1 MSTKHSDARAT
12 YLAHEFR
19 AMASPCCF
27 HLPAGTPTDV
37 IHAMEA
43 EVRRIE
49 AKYSRYRDDSVLSDI
64 NQRAGQKVGLDNETL
79 WLINYACACFE
90 QSDGLFDIS
99 SGVLRQAWD
108 FRAGQLPS
116 EATLARL
123 LPRIGLSRIEI
134 SEAHLTMPPD
144 MELDLG
150 GIGKEY
156 AVDAAAK
163 IAREAGINRGV
174 VDLGGDL
181 CVLGPHADG
190 SPWQLGVRNPRDTE
204 SAIAS
209 LPVYQGGMASSGD
222 YERFF
227 EIDGKR
233 YCHLLNA
240 RTGLPVE
247 YWASVTVIAP
257 SCLLAGTL
265 SSIAMLKQESG
276 EDWLRSQEVNAL
288 LIRPDLSL
296 LSLTDR

>member
-1 MSTKHSDARAT
+1 
-12 YLAHEFR
+12 
-19 AMASPCCF
+19 MASPCCF
-27 HLPAGTPTDV
+27 HLPADTATDV
-37 IHAMEA
+37 ITAMEA

-49 AKYSRYRDDSVLSDI
+49 AKYSRYRDDSVLSRI
-64 NQRAGQKVGLDNETL
+64 NQNAGQTVALDNETL

-108 FRAGQLPS
+108 FRAGVLPS
-116 EATLARL
+116 ESVLAQLLARV
-123 LPRIGLSRIEI
+123 GFDRIEL
-134 SEAHLTMPPD
+134 SGGHLTMPPD

-181 CVLGPHADG
+181 CVLGPHEDG

-288 LIRPDLSL
+288 LIRSDLSL

>member
-1 MSTKHSDARAT
+1 M
-12 YLAHEFR
+12 
-19 AMASPCCF
+19 
-27 HLPAGTPTDV
+27 
-37 IHAMEA
+37 
-43 EVRRIE
+43 
-49 AKYSRYRDDSVLSDI
+49 
-64 NQRAGQKVGLDNETL
+64 
-79 WLINYACACFE
+79 
-90 QSDGLFDIS
+90 
-99 SGVLRQAWD
+99 
-108 FRAGQLPS
+108 
-116 EATLARL
+116 TLAV
-123 LPRIGLSRIEI
+123 
-134 SEAHLTMPPD
+134 H
-144 MELDLG
+144 
-150 GIGKEY
+150 
-156 AVDAAAK
+156 
-163 IAREAGINRGV
+163 ARYSKF
-174 VDLGGDL
+174 GDL
-181 CVLGPHADG
+181 SNLKLAF
-190 SPWQLGVRNPRDTE
+190 Q
-204 SAIAS
+204 IIYF

>member
-1 MSTKHSDARAT
+1 M
-12 YLAHEFR
+12 
-19 AMASPCCF
+19 
-27 HLPAGTPTDV
+27 
-37 IHAMEA
+37 
-43 EVRRIE
+43 
-49 AKYSRYRDDSVLSDI
+49 
-64 NQRAGQKVGLDNETL
+64 GLDNETL

-156 AVDAAAK
+156 AVDAAAA

-190 SPWQLGVRNPRDTE
+190 SPWQLGVRHPRDTE
-204 SAIAS
+204 NAIAS

-227 EIDGKR
+227 EKDGKR
-233 YCHLLNA
+233 YCHLLNPES
-240 RTGLPVE
+240 GFPVD
-247 YWASVTVIAP
+247 YWASVTVVAP

-265 SSIAMLKQESG
+265 STIAMLKEEAG
-276 EDWLRSQEVNAL
+276 EEWLRAQQVSAL

>member
-1 MSTKHSDARAT
+1 
-12 YLAHEFR
+12 
-19 AMASPCCF
+19 MASPCYF

-37 IHAMEA
+37 INAMEA

-49 AKYSRYRDDSVLSDI
+49 AKYSRYRDDSVLFDI

-108 FRAGQLPS
+108 FRAGQLPTQ
-116 EATLARL
+116 ATLARL
-123 LPRIGLSRIEI
+123 LPRIGLCHIEI
-134 SEAHLTMPPD
+134 SDAHLTMPPD

-156 AVDAAAK
+156 AADAAAA
-163 IAREAGINRGV
+163 IARRAGITYGV

-204 SAIAS
+204 NAIAT

-222 YERFF
+222 YERYF
-227 EIDGKR
+227 ERDGKR
-233 YCHLLNA
+233 YCHILNPV
-240 RTGLPVE
+240 TGHPASH
-247 YWASVTVIAP
+247 WASVTVIAP

-265 SSIAMLKQESG
+265 STIAMLKEEAG
-276 EDWLRSQEVNAL
+276 EEWLRAQQVSAL

>member
-1 MSTKHSDARAT
+1 
-12 YLAHEFR
+12 
-19 AMASPCCF
+19 MASPCCF

-123 LPRIGLSRIEI
+123 LTRIGLSRIEI

-156 AVDAAAK
+156 AVDAAAA

-190 SPWQLGVRNPRDTE
+190 SPWQLGVRHPRDTE
-204 SAIAS
+204 NAIAS

-227 EIDGKR
+227 EKDGKR
-233 YCHLLNA
+233 YCHLLNPES
-240 RTGLPVE
+240 GFPVD
-247 YWASVTVIAP
+247 YWASVTVVAP
-257 SCLLAGTL
+257 SCLLA
-265 SSIAMLKQESG
+265 
-276 EDWLRSQEVNAL
+276 V
-288 LIRPDLSL
+288 
-296 LSLTDR
+296 

>member
-1 MSTKHSDARAT
+1 
-12 YLAHEFR
+12 
-19 AMASPCCF
+19 MASPCCF

-37 IHAMEA
+37 INAMEA

-49 AKYSRYRDDSVLSDI
+49 AKYSRYRDDSVLFDI

-123 LPRIGLSRIEI
+123 LPRIGLGRIET
-134 SEAHLTMPPD
+134 SEAHLMMPPD

-156 AVDAAAK
+156 AVDAAAA
-163 IAREAGINRGV
+163 IARQAGITCGV
-174 VDLGGDL
+174 IDLGGDL
-181 CVLGPHADG
+181 CVLGPHEDG
-190 SPWQLGVRNPRDTE
+190 SPWQLGVRNPRDTGN
-204 SAIAS
+204 AIAT

-222 YERFF
+222 YERYF
-227 EIDGKR
+227 ERDRKR
-233 YCHLLNA
+233 YCHILNPV
-240 RTGLPVE
+240 TGHPASH
-247 YWASVTVIAP
+247 WASVTVIAP

-265 SSIAMLKQESG
+265 STIAMLKEEAG
-276 EDWLRSQEVNAL
+276 EEWLRAQQVSAL

>member
-1 MSTKHSDARAT
+1 
-12 YLAHEFR
+12 
-19 AMASPCCF
+19 MASPCCF

-37 IHAMEA
+37 INAMEA

-156 AVDAAAK
+156 AVDAAAA
-163 IAREAGINRGV
+163 IARQAGITCGV

-181 CVLGPHADG
+181 CILGPHADG

-204 SAIAS
+204 NAIAT

-227 EIDGKR
+227 EKDGKR
-233 YCHLLNA
+233 YCHLLNPES
-240 RTGLPVE
+240 GFPVD
-247 YWASVTVIAP
+247 YWASVTVVAP

-265 SSIAMLKQESG
+265 STIAMLKEEAG
-276 EDWLRSQEVNAL
+276 EEWLRAQQVSAL

>member
-1 MSTKHSDARAT
+1 
-12 YLAHEFR
+12 
-19 AMASPCCF
+19 MASPCCF
-27 HLPAGTPTDV
+27 HLPAGTSTDV
-37 IHAMEA
+37 ITAMEA

-49 AKYSRYRDDSVLSDI
+49 AKYSRYRDDSVLSLI
-64 NQRAGQKVGLDNETL
+64 NENAGQTVALDNETL

-90 QSDGLFDIS
+90 QSEGLFDIS

-108 FRAGQLPS
+108 FRAGVLPS
-116 EATLARL
+116 ESVLAQLLARV
-123 LPRIGLSRIEI
+123 GFDRIEL
-134 SEAHLTMPPD
+134 SGGHLTMLPD

-156 AVDAAAK
+156 AVDAAAT
-163 IAREAGINRGV
+163 IARQAGIKCGV

-181 CVLGPHADG
+181 CVLGPHEDG

-240 RTGLPVE
+240 RTGFPVE